1 MTIASPTRA
10 PRVSVL
16 IDTYNHERFI
26 AQAIESVLAQDFPA
40 SEMEI
45 LVVDDGSTDRTFSI
59 AQSFAP
65 RVRCLFKSNGGQA
78 SAFNAGLPLLSGEVI
93 AMLDGDDWWA
103 REKLSRVVE
112 AFDRHPDVGMVGHG
126 LLQTDEQ
133 GRTIGSVLPRQSYR
147 LDIHTAANAR
157 CFDLLKGFFGTSK
170 VAYRR
175 SILARALP
183 VPESL
188 VIEADEYLWTLA
200 IAQAPA
206 LLLNEPLF
214 YYRFHTNNLFMLQK
228 TDRTALRRKYDVLA
242 SLLDHLPQALRQF
255 RVPQESVAV
264 LLESLRL
271 DVERH
276 RLQLE
281 GGTPWQMFRLEQ
293 AAYRLAYS
301 GTPLGYRL
309 FKALSLALTLLMP
322 PQWFFRLQ
330 RSYAASRLRKWR
342 GLVGEPILSAPVIE
356 RRTGA

>member
-1 MTIASPTRA
+1 MRT

-40 SEMEI
+40 AELEI
-45 LVVDDGSTDRTFSI
+45 LVVDDGSTDATGAIAGTFG
-59 AQSFAP
+59 P
-65 RVRCLFKSNGGQA
+65 RVRYLRKPNGGQA
-78 SAFNAGLPLLSGEVI
+78 SAFNLGIPLLRGEII

-112 AFDRHPDVGMVGHG
+112 AFDRNPDVGMVGHG

-133 GRTIGSVLPRQSYR
+133 GRVVGSVLPRQAYR
-147 LDIHTAANAR
+147 LDIQTAANAR
-157 CFDLLKGFFGTSK
+157 RFDQLKGFFGTSK

-175 SILARALP
+175 QILARALP

-200 IAQAPA
+200 VAQAPA

-228 TDRTALRRKYDVLA
+228 ANGAALRRKYAVLA
-242 SLLDHLPQALRQF
+242 SLLDHLPQAVRQF
-255 RVPQESVAV
+255 GVPEECVDV
-264 LLESLRL
+264 LLQSLRL

-276 RLQLE
+276 RLQIK

-293 AAYRLAYS
+293 AAYRCAYS
-301 GTPLGYRL
+301 GTSLGYRL
-309 FKALSLALTLLMP
+309 FKACSLALTLLMP

-330 RSYAASRLRKWR
+330 QAYAASPLRKWR
-342 GLVGEPILSAPVIE
+342 GLVGEPSLSAPVIE